1 MKETFQI
8 LAGFLERFSD
18 EVEGR
23 QFEEPSE
30 ETTIKL
36 RQLAC
41 GTLPEPD
48 RAEVFALLNSH
59 TEWISRLAKEVKTLR
74 ADTAANGVSAGS

>member
-1 MKETFQI
+1 MKTFKV
-8 LAGFLERFSD
+8 LAGFLERFD
-18 EVEGR
+18 NEVEGR

-36 RQLAC
+36 RQLAH
-41 GTLPEPD
+41 GTLPESD
-48 RAEVFALLNSH
+48 RTEVFALLNSH

-74 ADTAANGVSAGS
+74 PESNGVAANS

>member
-8 LAGFLERFSD
+8 LTGFLERFG

-48 RAEVFALLNSH
+48 RDEVFALLNSH
-59 TEWISRLAKEVKTLR
+59 TEWISRFAKEVKTLR
-74 ADTAANGVSAGS
+74 PEPAANGVSPGN

>member
-1 MKETFQI
+1 MKNTFQI
-8 LAGFLERFSD
+8 LAGFLERFGD

-36 RQLAC
+36 RQLAT
-41 GTLPEPD
+41 GALPEPD

-74 ADTAANGVSAGS
+74 PETASNGVAAHS